1 MRPIKKIAM
10 IGATGMLGIP
20 VAVALMEAGFEVTAL
35 ARSPESA
42 RRSLP
47 AGIAIVQADVR
58 DEESLRRGLHGQDG
72 VYLSLSVAPGQR
84 EGDFHTEV
92 QGLEHI
98 LAAARE
104 ANVARIAYLSAMIH
118 DTPPS
123 NTWWVL
129 DVWRHALAR
138 IKSSGIPY
146 TIFYPTNFMETLAQ
160 RHSAGRLF
168 VMLGRAR
175 HPNYWIA
182 GSDFGRQVA
191 RSFALPQAA
200 NREYYI
206 QGPEPLTYDG
216 AAVRFASALRRSP
229 FVVRV
234 PIWMARIGGVFSNS
248 LNFNANIMH
257 AVLSYPEQFKAA
269 DTWQDLGRPETTIEQ
284 FALRQAKT

>member
-47 AGIAIVQADVR
+47 AGIAFVQADVR

-98 LAAARE
+98 LAAAHE

-216 AAVRFASALRRSP
+216 AAVRFASALHRSP

-234 PIWMARIGGVFSNS
+234 PIWMARIGGVFSSS

-269 DTWQDLGRPETTIEQ
+269 DTWQDLGQPETTIEQ